1 MPLSEDDK
9 KEVSALVNAGI
20 GSALGLKEGQGFG
33 DLLSEQING
42 TINGYDARSKKERE
56 ALTKQISGIAETL
69 KALQERQ
76 TEPPAQPQDPAQ
88 PAQPGALPKEAAD
101 RLAAMEKTLKEAEK
115 RAQAAELAR
124 QEQEK
129 LAAEQAK
136 KQADRELRDEVRRVF
151 GSKEVGADAERLD
164 MLVAMLHGDPLSRGE
179 ESRIRKGERGYEMQV
194 GRNKYTQELEW
205 KPLEEAGKE
214 FVKTPTGKW
223 FLPPVPG
230 NGVQP
235 GPQGGQNGNRIS
247 LENLD
252 ASQFVGKNSAEI
264 LAATKD
270 LKLG

>member
-1 MPLSEDDK
+1 MALTEEDK
-9 KEVSALVNAGI
+9 KEVSGLINAGI
-20 GSALGLKEGQGFG
+20 ASTLGLEGEKKFS
-33 DLLSEQING
+33 DLLGEQING

-56 ALTKQISGIAETL
+56 ALTKQINGIAETL
-69 KALQERQ
+69 AKLQEARN
-76 TEPPAQPQDPAQ
+76 EPPPNPDPNQPP
-88 PAQPGALPKEAAD
+88 QPGALPKEAAD

-115 RAQAAELAR
+115 RAQAAEAAR

-136 KQADRELRDEVRRVF
+136 KQADRELREEVRRVF
-151 GSKEVGADAERLD
+151 GSKEIGVEVDRLD
-164 MLVAMLHGDPLSRGE
+164 TLVAVVHGDPLSRGE
-179 ESRIRKGERGYEMQV
+179 DSRIRKGERGYEMLV
-194 GRNKYTQELEW
+194 GRNKYTQEPEW

-235 GPQGGQNGNRIS
+235 GPQGGNGNRIA

-252 ASQFVGKNSAEI
+252 AAQFVGKNSAEI